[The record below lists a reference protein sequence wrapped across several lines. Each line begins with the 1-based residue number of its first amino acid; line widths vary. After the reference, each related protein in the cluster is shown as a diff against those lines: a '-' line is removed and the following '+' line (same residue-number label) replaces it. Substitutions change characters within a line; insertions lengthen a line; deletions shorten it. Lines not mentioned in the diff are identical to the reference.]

1 MYVELHTRSAFSFL
15 EGGSLPEELISACAS
30 QSMRAV
36 AMLDRDGVYGAPRFH
51 MAARKAGVRAHIG
64 AEVSVQ
70 DAGLQSVVP
79 AWIKTPAESQSVRY
93 SLLAETAEG
102 YRNLCR
108 LITQYKLREKAKG
121 EGRATLEEL
130 QSYAKGLVCLT
141 GGAEGPLAAALM
153 SGGYDAARIEVERL
167 TQIFGS
173 SNVLV
178 ELQRHFDRKEEFR
191 NQAAVRIARGLKL
204 PLLATNGVRYVR
216 PEDRELLD
224 VLTCVR

>member
-30 QSMRAV
+30 QSMPAV
-36 AMLDRDGVYGAPRFH
+36 ALLDRDGVYGAPRFH
-51 MAARKAGVRAHIG
+51 MAAKKAGLRAHIG

-70 DAGLQSVVP
+70 DAGLQSVAP
-79 AWIKTPAESQSVRY
+79 AWIKTPAAPQPVRY
-93 SLLAETAEG
+93 SLLVETAEG

-141 GGAEGPLAAALM
+141 GGAEGPLAAALA
-153 SGGYDAARIEVERL
+153 SGGYDAAKNEVERL
-167 TQIFGS
+167 IQIFGP
-173 SNVLV
+173 SNVYV
-178 ELQRHFDRKEEFR
+178 ELQRHFDRQEEFR
-191 NQAAVRIARGLKL
+191 NQAAVRIARSLKFTSARHEWRAL
-204 PLLATNGVRYVR
+204 RTA
-216 PEDRELLD
+216 
-224 VLTCVR
+224 